1 MKYKRLIMILTII
14 LILGASVFL
23 LLENKKEEVE
33 KDEMKYTK
41 VYNERITLEE
51 YLNRKEE
58 YENDSKEDAY
68 AKNELVNENYYKE
81 DDEEIKYRRLYIIEE
96 VKFDDA
102 KKTENKDIY
111 VYVDVKYIYSNKRE
125 KNLRI
130 IEAGKPY
137 VEIKDGEEFMYKGT
151 IFDVSVGESPNRLY
165 IHGRLENKNYPY
177 PIRSEEII
185 VDRVFSIKDID

>member
-1 MKYKRLIMILTII
+1 MKYKKLIMILTMI
-14 LILGASVFL
+14 LILGVSVFL

-151 IFDVSVGESPNRLY
+151 IFDVFVGESPNRLY